1 LVQLFKIRYTR
12 RHEELRQLKEIRNA
26 IDYAL
31 TKRNGEDPAMPSLR
45 IYDRASEAFQ
55 RASGR
60 KYPKETPSSFIS
72 GYDKPICHTSLI
84 IMPRVLDF

>member
-1 LVQLFKIRYTR
+1 MMTTR
-12 RHEELRQLKEIRNA
+12 RHEELRQFKEIRNA

-31 TKRNGEDPAMPSLR
+31 AKRNGEDPAMPSLR
-45 IYDRASEAFQ
+45 IYDRTSEAFQ

-84 IMPRVLDF
+84 IMPRVFDF